1 MGKFDKDKD
10 EKNTTNQSGKV
21 NFPQANAARNA
32 LGQNST
38 TQTGVGGGK
47 FNTDSDRQQRIYN
60 AMKDAARIQA
70 RNMETAY
77 NSLLGSMQNTGWKS
91 AEDMDTIGTSLE
103 NVENLLNMRRF
114 SSGQNEDLTALES
127 SLKNIRSQYESDR
140 KVYGQFTSAEEYD
153 GFLEQLRQMR
163 QLETT
168 YGQRY
173 WDTFGSG
180 DYTEGQ
186 LLQKGGNQWAAF
198 GSWANQQ
205 EVLSQA
211 QNARNDEAR
220 YLEELEAIK
229 DSIAKRYGFSGGS
242 DVTNDETISYARE
255 AVETY
260 PEDSEVYKEAKA
272 FLDAW
277 EGAGTA
283 RETALAK
290 DEEAR
295 LAGDDAQMYRDLEQ
309 IWALPEDVQQGIR
322 VVYADTNAAKNEND
336 PINLGMEN
344 TVAAQYRELL
354 EREYDITPQRALELG
369 ETQQRYENMVRSN
382 EEREQWQQWA
392 KDQPVWNY
400 LGGLGA
406 NFAGVVTD
414 TLGTMR
420 NLGRNYYSTADPYDP
435 LYAFSQYGETVHSTI
450 GEGIDNDILKVIY
463 SGATSA
469 LDNGLR
475 IGAGLLTGHPGM
487 SLGLAGVGSFND
499 TFRDASQRGA
509 TREQALLLGTTA
521 AALEVGTEKIS
532 LDRLLKPGNVASV
545 TDVVREVLMQGGVEV
560 SEEELSLLG
569 NALADSVIM
578 GSNSDLE
585 LRANEYA
592 KANGVSVDRAMGK
605 LLLGDIMETAATTL
619 ISAGLMSGTRSIAEL
634 YTNQE
639 TGRRV
644 LREGNLETYLT
655 AAEALGEDSKAAEYL
670 NKKGISPKSTAGQ
683 VGTFA
688 GLVNQE
694 GQRLLDQITTGTN
707 QEEVTKAY
715 LTAAEVLE
723 NNSDASVVARN
734 LFHAKALELGFDPT
748 EATSAYQ
755 TRSAQRKAGYIESV
769 INSGDTS
776 RGTIHRAAAAIR
788 RDQGYQDQYE
798 KQTGVQWTGTRAI
811 DRLNGKART
820 DKKNLKSV
828 IEKRKESSATKPDD
842 AGEYVTATTNG
853 RVRTKDGSIEPM
865 FGIDIRD
872 NEIYAL
878 LPAGKE
884 QKLDDVTVGGTLGDL
899 INYAQERFKNGTYDA
914 DAVRTMVMGYTDN
927 NDPGELEQYVQAFK
941 EVYTAGRL
949 NPDVAED
956 EVAAYIEELREGG
969 EGPLQDQAPEG
980 MFPDHVRIE
989 TFKAGQ
995 RAAKREAEQGATETK
1010 KARHKGT
1017 GKVANERT
1025 GKGSTD
1031 QGKFQ
1036 AFVTALAK
1044 NRLSHVDIKLVD
1056 KIAAGEGEAN
1066 GAFAADILTIYLS
1079 GSADHELQALIHE
1092 MGELG
1097 KAYNREEYRSVRQE
1111 LLTFWAEKQGF
1122 NEVESLIGQ
1131 YMMRYGAA
1139 GNVTVDE
1146 VLDEIFNDAMG
1157 AILGSE
1163 GQLQSLVDWASTG
1176 PEQTQEQRQ
1185 GVLKKL
1191 AKAIRKVIQG
1201 IRSLLKRWEL
1211 NPGTEQFLELEAKQ
1225 MDQLRQRFLHM
1236 IDEANRRAGE
1246 TGEYTGNGA
1255 AHSFSAQPELMK
1267 AYQQTVDQIIN
1278 GTYKKTDAVVLG
1290 YTPEIYQKLGMP
1302 SLPFAIGPGHVYS
1315 IAKTAT
1321 EAKKEGRY
1329 RKNSNYHGLG
1339 VAAVKNI
1346 YNAALDPVMIISSKD
1361 TTTNATPMRS
1371 THSIIAII
1379 NAGTSKTKLLLPI
1392 EITAERT
1399 TNGEQ
1404 MDVNVLSSAYRRNVD
1419 GLIAEA
1425 IAQENVG
1432 QVGVYYAKKEATAL
1446 LADGVQFPKRLTDAI
1461 ASDGIVHKFQE
1472 KVNQNI
1478 ADQTQSRQFKKWFGD
1493 WQNNP
1498 AKASKVVNADGTPK
1512 VVYHGTNAKFQTFES
1527 KKGVYWFSEYEDYA
1541 EAMMTERGGGEI
1553 KAVYLNMRNPYRA
1566 KLSPGQFSDPG
1577 YEAPI
1582 LRKAKENG
1590 HDGVIIENDTANP
1603 LEEEIFYVVFDPKQI
1618 KSATDNVGTFDRS
1631 NPDIRYSL
1639 TVEPVSEE
1647 QAAMQEAER
1656 IARLPAQRQR
1666 EQLQADLE
1674 TAQRQIDQLEREV
1687 KAMKNRGDYF
1697 KGQLQRSTTATANA
1711 ERTHKF
1717 ARELVQNYESKM
1729 DAKEAETRLKRMY
1742 DDFRAHFTNLGLER
1756 LQRSARDLA
1765 TDLVQQARTRKD
1777 SLYEDYQ
1784 DLRETLRGTTLTV
1797 TPEIAE
1803 SVQNFAQRRRMN
1815 TGRVRVRVADW
1826 SNVDSVYHDVLTAQW
1841 SGFFREDQELNQA
1854 DQLTRIFDVAE
1865 RIYDRELVNPYTG
1878 YMDEVIQEVEDSII
1892 LGFHEVGRE
1901 KPTFADQQAA
1911 RLEQTRQSY
1920 RQLLDL
1926 QEARLK
1932 KVQQELKETVTTDE
1946 QLKGRLQRQL
1956 QRQERELQRTKD
1968 SFEQYRIA
1976 RKEREG
1982 VEKYARQVRERAAK
1996 LEQMVYRPSKDT
2008 HMPEGLRRPI
2018 AQLLESLPALYEE
2031 RLNASSNRGEY
2042 MPGRK
2047 YAKALENLMNT
2058 IGKPEGLDQD
2068 SGLVDIDGVMVDLP
2082 GEIRE
2087 MIKKQ
2092 YDAISEA
2099 VNNWDSFE
2107 GKAWNAETL
2116 KQLSAILRALTTAIN
2131 KVNTLHT
2138 EGIFSGVDEAA
2149 RNTMGY
2155 MEELGNARGS
2165 AAKRAGTNE
2174 RTAGELDKAVWDNLV
2189 PYYAMQRYGDAGA
2202 AMFAGLRQG
2211 QSELA
2216 MLAKQIQDFA
2226 TGTFTTKEAKAW
2238 EKEAHTFTLHD
2249 GETLTLTAAQMMELH
2264 LLRQRKNGLQHITS
2278 GGIKAGRVEAYH
2290 LTMEELEEISGT
2302 LTDRQKEVAQKLQ
2315 QFVSTVG
2322 SEWGNYVSMARF
2334 GFKGFTEKNYWTIK
2348 TDNHSR
2354 NEAQREVDR
2363 AGEKSIYQLLNMS
2376 FTKPLNE
2383 KATNAI
2389 ILGNVFETFANH
2401 MVDMAKYK
2409 ALALP
2414 VLDVIRWYG
2423 YRKRVDRPGQADAQE
2438 ENTSYDWTG
2447 TQQSIEKALGK
2458 NAVGYVRQ
2466 MLIDLSGQG
2475 GGHDVALQKIAGK
2488 MISNY
2493 KVAAVGANLRVAL
2506 LQPTALTRAMLIIP
2520 PKYFTKNIIGGRV
2533 NDVEIWKMD
2542 GDQLRQEIRRMGA
2555 IKEMQHYSGIAVWK
2569 KLGYYDPSFGRSL
2582 TDVILGREGLFGT
2595 MQDLSMTPAE
2605 VGDLL
2610 TWGRIWKACKAM
2622 IRETQGL
2629 SGETLLQETAKKFDE
2644 VVYATQVV
2652 DTPLTRSANMR
2663 SKGDITK
2670 AFTAFMAEP
2679 TLGMNVLMDAAH
2691 RIRLDSRRMGKGK
2704 AWQRNWQYG
2713 VKALAVWCG
2722 TKVFS
2727 ALMASIMDAA
2737 RDDDD
2742 YEKYWEKWLQAF
2754 AGEKTPLDGNL
2765 LQELLPWNDL
2775 PFIGDIA
2782 AGIGEIFGVDTTNF
2796 VRMETAVIPDIVN
2809 VIQIWKE
2816 TYELQMGIVENP
2828 TDVTYNNK
2836 MTLYGKLYKTMQA
2849 ASRLTGLP
2857 VANLTRDAVA
2867 LYNTFV
2873 GGPNDMR
2880 VQTYDLGTEGAIKNA
2895 LGAGTLTE
2903 HDALYHLVEDAGL
2916 TSDEAF
2922 WKVREWT
2929 SGSKLSAL
2937 QEAIQSGDDGR
2948 IQAALEEMYT
2958 YGYTKSQAEN
2968 AARNVIK
2975 NLYLDK
2981 KNPISKERAT
2991 ELLAAYGNRSEEKEL
3006 YDLFSQWD
3014 YVREHGDTD
3023 GYNMYADVDD
3033 AVAQGEDI
3041 QEAMD
3046 QLKEHGY
3053 KTTTIESHIKAY
3065 IGEQYRNGQMDRKAA
3080 EARLTQYLGGMSEA
3094 ETYELFAKWDYMG
3107 PEGSGEDF
3115 SVYTGLSNALVLG
3128 NGDQI
3133 QSEIDYL
3140 KEHGYT
3146 MDQIVSAT
3154 TSAIGEAFI
3163 NDYIDEKTAT
3173 ELLQTWTRS
3182 QNQDEIFKLME
3193 KWNYAREHE
3202 GGTTGWSLYQ
3212 ELDEAV
3218 ENGLSIKDACAALQ
3232 AGGIDTDTITNHIQ
3246 DTVEDAYLNGNI
3258 SKTEARDRLTRYVGM
3273 DEDGLY
3279 WEMKELDWKKANP
3292 YGEYRGEYQDLYNA
3306 IDGGKSI
3313 QAATEELLAHGET
3326 EKTVN
3331 GAVKGYI
3338 TDLYKDGT
3346 ISEDRARE
3354 YLQRYLGLADTPKQ
3368 NATVDD
3374 YALYWAMHELNYKK
3388 THSGS
3393 YGKYYQVYEAI
3404 DNGTALSSIYTGL
3417 LNHGAQKGNIKS
3429 GIQSHYKDDLIELYY
3444 SGSSE
3449 DRERYALLR
3458 GRIASAVEALGYS
3471 RYDMLRTIDGWIA
3484 EAK

>member
-70 RNMETAY
+70 GNMETAY

-205 EVLSQA
+205 EALSQA

-354 EREYDITPQRALELG
+354 EREYDITPQRAVELG

-382 EEREQWQQWA
+382 EQREQWQQWA

-798 KQTGVQWTGTRAI
+798 KQTGVQWTGTRAV
-811 DRLNGKART
+811 DRLNGKARA

-995 RAAKREAEQGATETK
+995 RAAKRETEQGATETK

-1225 MDQLRQRFLHM
+1225 MDQLRQQFLRM

-1246 TGEYTGNGA
+1246 ATLETEETESQEQTAGA
-1255 AHSFSAQPELMK
+1255 L
-1267 AYQQTVDQIIN
+1267 
-1278 GTYKKTDAVVLG
+1278 
-1290 YTPEIYQKLGMP
+1290 
-1302 SLPFAIGPGHVYS
+1302 
-1315 IAKTAT
+1315 
-1321 EAKKEGRY
+1321 
-1329 RKNSNYHGLG
+1329 
-1339 VAAVKNI
+1339 
-1346 YNAALDPVMIISSKD
+1346 
-1361 TTTNATPMRS
+1361 
-1371 THSIIAII
+1371 
-1379 NAGTSKTKLLLPI
+1379 
-1392 EITAERT
+1392 
-1399 TNGEQ
+1399 
-1404 MDVNVLSSAYRRNVD
+1404 
-1419 GLIAEA
+1419 
-1425 IAQENVG
+1425 EN
-1432 QVGVYYAKKEATAL
+1432 
-1446 LADGVQFPKRLTDAI
+1446 
-1461 ASDGIVHKFQE
+1461 
-1472 KVNQNI
+1472 
-1478 ADQTQSRQFKKWFGD
+1478 
-1493 WQNNP
+1493 
-1498 AKASKVVNADGTPK
+1498 AKAQKDG
-1512 VVYHGTNAKFQTFES
+1512 QT
-1527 KKGVYWFSEYEDYA
+1527 
-1541 EAMMTERGGGEI
+1541 
-1553 KAVYLNMRNPYRA
+1553 
-1566 KLSPGQFSDPG
+1566 DP
-1577 YEAPI
+1577 
-1582 LRKAKENG
+1582 
-1590 HDGVIIENDTANP
+1590 
-1603 LEEEIFYVVFDPKQI
+1603 IF
-1618 KSATDNVGTFDRS
+1618 
-1631 NPDIRYSL
+1631 SL

-1697 KGQLQRSTTATANA
+1697 KGQLRQSEGYKANTD
-1711 ERTHKF
+1711 RVRKY
-1717 ARELVQNYESKM
+1717 ARELLHSYESGM
-1729 DAKEAETRLKRMY
+1729 NATDAAIRLKAMY
-1742 DDFRAHFTNLGLER
+1742 DDFYGNFSDLGYNRLE
-1756 LQRSARDLA
+1756 QKARELAEDLIG
-1765 TDLVQQARTRKD
+1765 QARVRKD
-1777 SLYEDYQ
+1777 SLYEDYKE
-1784 DLRETLRGTTLTV
+1784 LRDTLRGITLTV
-1797 TPEIAE
+1797 TPEVVAN
-1803 SVQNFAQRRRMN
+1803 VQNFATRRRMN
-1815 TGRVRVRVADW
+1815 TGRVRIKMAEW
-1826 SNVDSVYHDVLTAQW
+1826 TNVDSVYHDVLTAQW
-1841 SGFFREDQELNQA
+1841 SEFFREEDTMNPA
-1854 DQLTRIFDVAE
+1854 DQLDRIFDVAE
-1865 RIYDRELVNPYTG
+1865 RIYSRELVNPYAG
-1878 YMDEVIQEVEDSII
+1878 NLEQAIQDATDSIVA
-1892 LGFHEVGRE
+1892 GFYTIGQEA
-1901 KPTFADQQAA
+1901 PTFADKQAS
-1911 RLEQTRQSY
+1911 RLEATRNTY
-1920 RQLLDL
+1920 RQLLDQMEERLTQL
-1926 QEARLK
+1926 QK
-1932 KVQQELKETVTTDE
+1932 KLRQTTDTDE
-1946 QLKGRLQRQL
+1946 KLKARMQRRLQQ
-1956 QRQERELQRTKD
+1956 QERELQRTKD

-1996 LEQMVYRPSKDT
+1996 LEQMVYRPTKEV
-2008 HMPEGLRRPI
+2008 HMPDALRRPI
-2018 AQLLESLPALYEE
+2018 ADLLETLPALYED
-2031 RLNASSNRGEY
+2031 RLEASSTRGEY

-2047 YAKALENLMNT
+2047 YAAALEKLLQT

-2068 SGLVDIDGVMVDLP
+2068 SGLVEIDGMMIDLP
-2082 GEIRE
+2082 GEVRE
-2087 MIKKQ
+2087 MIQAQ
-2092 YDAISEA
+2092 YRTINEA
-2099 VNNWDSFE
+2099 TKNWDTFE
-2107 GKAWNAETL
+2107 GKTWNVQTL
-2116 KQLSAILRALTTAIN
+2116 RQLSNILRALTTSISKLN
-2131 KVNTLHT
+2131 DLHVK
-2138 EGIFSGVDEAA
+2138 GLFSSVDGAA
-2149 RNTMGY
+2149 RATMRY
-2155 MEELGNARGS
+2155 MEDLGSAKGS
-2165 AAKRAGTNE
+2165 AAKGAGGNE
-2174 RTAGELDKAVWDNLV
+2174 NKTGLTDRMVWDNLV
-2189 PYYAMQRYGDAGA
+2189 GYYAFKRYGDAGE

-2216 MLAKQIQDFA
+2216 MLAQEIQRFA
-2226 TGTFTTKEAKAW
+2226 EETFTADEAKKW
-2238 EKEAHTFTLHD
+2238 EKEKHTFALKS
-2249 GETLTLTAAQMMELH
+2249 GEQLTLTAVQMMELH
-2264 LLRQRKNGLQHITS
+2264 LLRQREQGLRHITT
-2278 GGIKAGRVEAYH
+2278 GGVKAGRVDPYH
-2290 LTMEELEEISGT
+2290 LSVDDMIVISGE
-2302 LTDRQKEVAQKLQ
+2302 LSDRQKDVAAKLQ
-2315 QFVSTVG
+2315 KFVNTVG
-2322 SEWGNYVSMARF
+2322 TGWGNTVSMARF
-2334 GFKGFTEKNYWTIK
+2334 GYKAFTEKNYWTIK
-2348 TDNHSR
+2348 TDDQSR
-2354 NEAQREVDR
+2354 SETQQELAR
-2363 AGEKSIYQLLNMS
+2363 AGETSVYKLLNMS
-2376 FTKPLNE
+2376 FTKSLNA
-2383 KATNAI
+2383 KANNAV
-2389 ILGNVFETFANH
+2389 ILGNVFETFAGH

-2423 YRKRVDRPGQADAQE
+2423 YRERSGEYEWA
-2438 ENTSYDWTG
+2438 G
-2447 TQQSIEKALGK
+2447 TRQSIEKALGK
-2458 NAVGYVRQ
+2458 NAMEYVRQ
-2466 MLIDLSGQG
+2466 LLVDLSGQG

-2796 VRMETAVIPDIVN
+2796 ARMETAVIPDIVN

-2857 VANLTRDAVA
+2857 VANITRDAVA

-2981 KNPISKERAT
+2981 KNPISKEQAT

-3429 GIQSHYKDDLIELYY
+3429 GIQGHYKDDLIELYY